1 MKGEKRNGCAPGL
14 VALIFLASLAGCAGN
29 ASHPLGP
36 VEEGAYLEEIV
47 FLERN
52 LSTPVLSGDGPYEVS
67 FTVTPEEGGSGE
79 LGFVSFE
86 VEPNSVKREIV
97 VTISIEDPGY
107 YMIELSSP
115 NGGKLRGGTL
125 TFHVEAVDLEGV
137 DPATIGVYVETQR
150 GWQQLP
156 AIWRPDGSE
165 MTVPMNK
172 LSRYA
177 LSRE

>member
-1 MKGEKRNGCAPGL
+1 MKGEKRNGFAPGL
-14 VALIFLASLAGCAGN
+14 VALMFLASLVGCAGN

-36 VEEGAYLEEIV
+36 VEEGAYLEEIIL
-47 FLERN
+47 LERN

-79 LGFVSFE
+79 LDFVSFE
-86 VEPNSVKREIV
+86 VEPKSVKQDVV

-107 YMIELSSP
+107 YLIELSSP
-115 NGGKLRGGTL
+115 NGGKIRGGRL
-125 TFHVEAVDLEGV
+125 TFHIEAVDLEGI
-137 DPATIGVYVETQR
+137 DTESIGVYVETHR
-150 GWQQLP
+150 GWQHLP
-156 AIWRPDGSE
+156 AVWSPDGSD